1 MIREARHSAVVE
13 LSRIGSTIENLLKI
27 FHTIR
32 YLRWP
37 QIAYRLRSYV
47 VRGRL
52 RIHETPS
59 PRPGFPEFVDIPF
72 AEPSMLASG
81 VFRFLGETWE
91 VSLLQWDNEDCSL
104 LWRYNVHYF
113 DDLNSQD
120 ADSRFATHVGLLRSW
135 IDTSLPIDHIAW
147 APYPTSLRISNWIKW
162 LSRHAESAT
171 PSILLSLAQQADVLE
186 QRIEYHLLGNHL
198 FENARALTM
207 AGAYLSGID
216 ANRWLVTGLRIL
228 DRELREQFLDDGG
241 HFELSPMYQ
250 ATMLWGLLD
259 LIELA
264 SGHPHPA
271 LRGRRRAWV
280 ERFATGLRWLEVMS
294 FPDGEIAFFN
304 DAAFGIAPDAAT
316 LRKRAQRVGVELLA
330 DFAPAVSEAI
340 QLVQLDSSGYA
351 RVDWLGAVLIADI
364 ARIGPDYLPA
374 HAHADSL
381 SFEFALDGT
390 RVFVNSGTSV
400 YGTDAER
407 QRQRGTAAHNTV
419 VVDSQDSSEVW
430 AGFRVARR
438 AYPEIGAISK
448 AGSEVTLACS
458 HTGYLRL
465 PGKVRHTRKWVCKK
479 SQLEI
484 EDCLDGKFT
493 TAVGYLL
500 LYPTWEVVKD
510 RMSSVLLRQ
519 HDGLEVTIEVEGG
532 VLHAEPGTWHPRFG
546 ESVSTVRLVTD
557 ITGSRARHCIKW

>member
-1 MIREARHSAVVE
+1 LIRGARHSAAVE
-13 LSRIGSTIENLLKI
+13 LSRIGSAMENLLKI
-27 FHTIR
+27 FHTVR
-32 YLRWP
+32 YLRWS
-37 QIAYRLRSYV
+37 QIAYRLRSRV
-47 VRGRL
+47 ARDRL
-52 RIHETPS
+52 RIHEAPS
-59 PRPGFPEFVDIPF
+59 LRQGFPEFVDIPF

-81 VFRFLGETWE
+81 AFRFLGETRE

-104 LWRYNVHYF
+104 LWRYNLHYF
-113 DDLNSQD
+113 DELNSQD
-120 ADSRFATHVGLLRSW
+120 ADSRFAAHVGLLRSW

-162 LSRHAESAT
+162 LSRHAENAT
-171 PSILLSLAQQADVLE
+171 PFMLLSLAQQADILE

-198 FENARALTM
+198 FENARALTL
-207 AGAYLSGID
+207 AGAFLSGID
-216 ANRWLVTGLRIL
+216 SNRWLATGLRVL

-241 HFELSPMYQ
+241 HFELAPMYQ

-271 LRGRRRAWV
+271 LRGRRVAWV
-280 ERFATGLRWLEVMS
+280 DIFATGLRWLEVMS

-316 LRKRAQRVGVELLA
+316 LRKRAQRVGVESLPV
-330 DFAPAVSEAI
+330 FAPALSDAI
-340 QLVQLDSSGYA
+340 QLTRLDSSGYA
-351 RVDWLGAVLIADI
+351 RVDWSGAVLIVDI
-364 ARIGPDYLPA
+364 ARVGPDYLPA

-400 YGTDAER
+400 YGTGAER
-407 QRQRGTAAHNTV
+407 QRQRGTAAHNTL
-419 VVDSQDSSEVW
+419 VVDGQDSSEVW

-438 AYPEIGAISK
+438 AYPEFGTIFTN
-448 AGSEVTLACS
+448 GSEATLACS

-465 PGKVRHTRKWVCKK
+465 PGKVRHTRQWVCKT
-479 SQLEI
+479 SLLEI
-484 EDCLDGKFT
+484 EDYLEGTFT

-500 LYPTWEVVKD
+500 LHPTWQIAKHSE
-510 RMSSVLLRQ
+510 RSVLLR
-519 HDGLEVTIEVEGG
+519 HRDGREIVVEVRGGKFRVE
-532 VLHAEPGTWHPRFG
+532 AGTWHPRFG
-546 ESVSTVRLVTD
+546 ESISTIRLVTALTD
-557 ITGSRARHCIKW
+557 SRVLHRIKW

>member
-1 MIREARHSAVVE
+1 MRHPADVE
-13 LSRIGSTIENLLKI
+13 LSRIGSAMGNLLKI

-32 YLRWP
+32 YLRWS

-47 VRGRL
+47 ARGRL
-52 RIHETPS
+52 RIHEAPS
-59 PRPGFPEFVDIPF
+59 ARQGFPVFVDIAF
-72 AEPSMLASG
+72 AKPAMLASG
-81 VFRFLGETWE
+81 AFRFLGETRE
-91 VSLLQWDNEDCSL
+91 VSLSQWDNDDFSV
-104 LWRYNVHYF
+104 LWRYNLHYF
-113 DDLNSQD
+113 DDLNGRD
-120 ADSRFATHVGLLRSW
+120 ADSRFFAHVGLLRSW
-135 IDTSLPIDHIAW
+135 IEASLPIDHIAW
-147 APYPTSLRISNWIKW
+147 APYPTSLRICNWIKW
-162 LSRHAESAT
+162 LSRHAENAT
-171 PSILLSLAQQADVLE
+171 PSMLLSLTQQADVLE

-198 FENARALTM
+198 FENARALTL

-216 ANRWLVTGLRIL
+216 SNRWLATGLRIL

-271 LRGRRRAWV
+271 LRGRYLAWV
-280 ERFATGLRWLEVMS
+280 ELFATGLRWLEVMS

-304 DAAFGIAPDAAT
+304 DAAFGTAPDAAT
-316 LRKRAQRVGVELLA
+316 LRKRTLRVGVELLPV
-330 DFAPAVSEAI
+330 FAPALSEAI
-340 QLVQLDSSGYA
+340 QLAHLDSSGYA
-351 RVDWLGAVLIADI
+351 RVDWSGAVLMADI

-400 YGTDAER
+400 YGTHAER
-407 QRQRGTAAHNTV
+407 LRQRGTAAHNTV
-419 VVDSQDSSEVW
+419 VVDGQDSSEVW
-430 AGFRVARR
+430 GGFRVARR
-438 AYPEIGAISK
+438 AYPEIATIFTN
-448 AGSEVTLACS
+448 GSEATIVCS

-493 TAVGYLL
+493 SGVGYLL
-500 LYPTWEVVKD
+500 LYPTWKIANESPSYV
-510 RMSSVLLRQ
+510 RLRQ
-519 HDGLEVTIEVEGG
+519 NDGREINIEVEGG
-532 VLHAEPGTWHPRFG
+532 TLRVEPGTWHPRFG
-546 ESVSTVRLVTD
+546 ESVSTIRLVTD
-557 ITGSRARHCIKW
+557 FTSSRARHCIKW